1 MSNSSEYAKLKPN
14 HGIQISRQI
23 ELRPV
28 ASLRPSAR
36 NARTHSKA
44 QVAQIARSI
53 EQFGFTNPLL
63 IDEKGGVLAGHGRLR
78 AANDLQL
85 TEVPTLCVAGLSAAQ
100 RRALML
106 ADNKIAENAGWD
118 RDLLAVEL
126 GELTGLLD
134 AYVYLS
140 LGSIDCNWP
149 VCMSS

>member
-1 MSNSSEYAKLKPN
+1 ML
-14 HGIQISRQI
+14 
-23 ELRPV
+23 
-28 ASLRPSAR
+28 AR
-36 NARTHSKA
+36 
-44 QVAQIARSI
+44 
-53 EQFGFTNPLL
+53 
-63 IDEKGGVLAGHGRLR
+63 HGRLR

>member
-14 HGIQISRQI
+14 YGIQISRQI

>member
-14 HGIQISRQI
+14 YGIQISRQI

-134 AYVYLS
+134 AHVYLS